1 MAFNC
6 IIGELRATIFT
17 SPIVYDPSNLQRIN
31 SVLKAEDGYV
41 PSIVP
46 PPTAGLPLPLSVQ
59 GFVNQGIPMD
69 WEMASQKTNLRVH
82 FGPQKIDILKNTHQE
97 SATLEEDF
105 CKASETIFKGIIEK
119 FQLIPTRLAYAPVY
133 TPEFNKDFKRKDFLN
148 RIYAIN
154 QFDGAEMNTLL
165 FKHGYLLNEKIG
177 DRMFRMN
184 YVADA
189 SEGQS
194 IEERRN
200 PDGTTGLFIHSMLN
214 LVLDINTRQGEGYTF
229 TIEEL
234 EAFFNTCVNRA
245 HKYRDFYVS
254 VGQ

>member
-1 MAFNC
+1 MIPNC
-6 IIGELRATIFT
+6 VVGELRATIFT
-17 SPIVYDPSNLQRIN
+17 SPIVYDSNNLQRIN
-31 SVLKAEDGYV
+31 TVLKPEDGYV

-46 PPTAGLPLPLSVQ
+46 QTPNGLPFPFPVQ
-59 GFVNQGIPMD
+59 GGINQGIPLD

-82 FGPQKIDILKNTHQE
+82 FGPQKIDILKNTHKP
-97 SATLEEDF
+97 STTLEEDF
-105 CKASETIFKGIIEK
+105 CKAAVEIFKGIIVK

-133 TPEFNKDFKRKDFLN
+133 TPEFDGSFRRKDFLCK
-148 RIYAIN
+148 IYSVN
-154 QFDGAEMNTLL
+154 QFGGAEMNTLL
-165 FKHGYLLNEKIG
+165 FKQGYLLTETIGEKQYRI
-177 DRMFRMN
+177 N

-200 PDGTTGLFIHSMLN
+200 PDGTMGLHIHSMLN

-229 TIEEL
+229 TIQEL
-234 EAFFNTCVNRA
+234 EAFFADCIEKA

-254 VGQ
+254 I